1 MGSRTFH
8 ISFWRIA
15 ALALCLLGP
24 AGRAFAQTAPRDTV
38 VDERIWTTLAL
49 QRRADAPGPWR
60 WSLETI
66 VRTRDGVNAIDV
78 ASLRPILNF
87 NINSHST
94 VGGGYSYVVYSPAT
108 TGLVEHRWFQQ
119 YIFTSKLAGG
129 TLTVRERL
137 EERFIEHNSG
147 VAGRLRNQ
155 LRYSHPIKKGSPF
168 SIVGYDELFL
178 HLNDTTATRAGVDQN
193 RIFAGVGQTL
203 SKRYR
208 YEVGYLN
215 QFAPGRDLIASRMNH
230 VLSGS
235 FAIGF

>member
-1 MGSRTFH
+1 MLLCF
-8 ISFWRIA
+8 A
-15 ALALCLLGP
+15 AS
-24 AGRAFAQTAPRDTV
+24 AGRASAQTAPRDTV
-38 VDERIWTTLAL
+38 VDERVWATFVL

-66 VRTRDGVNAIDV
+66 VRTRDGVKAIDV
-78 ASLRPILNF
+78 ASLRPIVNF

-94 VGGGYSYVVYSPAT
+94 IGGGYSYVVYSPAT

-129 TLTVRERL
+129 SFIVRQRL
-137 EERFIEHNSG
+137 EERFIENNSG
-147 VAGRLRNQ
+147 VAARLRNQ
-155 LRYSHPIKKGSPF
+155 ARYSHPIKKGSRF

-193 RIFAGVGQTL
+193 RIFAGIGETL

-215 QFAPGRDLIASRMNH
+215 QYLPGRDLIANRMNH

-235 FAIGF
+235 FAVSF